1 MHDLALPRV
10 FRECKQRVAGSNPA
24 SSTLRTLGIKLIL
37 RVFLFAFSARFH
49 LESAKIVRA
58 NGTRMAQ
65 SRLSPVQRPAIT
77 CITES
82 H

>member
-1 MHDLALPRV
+1 MAQLVAHLL
-10 FRECKQRVAGSNPA
+10 CKQRVAGSNPA

-65 SRLSPVQRPAIT
+65 SRLSPVQRPRRYLHHGIALI
-77 CITES
+77 
-82 H
+82 